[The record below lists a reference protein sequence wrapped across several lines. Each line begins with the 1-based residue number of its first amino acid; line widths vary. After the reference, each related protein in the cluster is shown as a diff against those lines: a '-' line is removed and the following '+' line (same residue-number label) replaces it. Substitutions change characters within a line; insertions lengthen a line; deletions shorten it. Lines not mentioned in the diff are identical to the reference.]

1 MNEIPFKDI
10 LIHGLVRDSQGRK
23 MSKSLGNTLDPL
35 ELSKKHG
42 ADALR
47 FSLIEKANPGQD
59 VPFDEEWTVAAK
71 KFGNKVWNAAKF
83 VHMYTD
89 KLDSYDLTEIKCSE
103 NHWII
108 NRFNQTLE
116 EFNSLMVTYKI
127 SDAYKTL
134 YNYLWA
140 DLFDWYFEFAKT
152 LMSNDSSKEETQK
165 TIRHIFLNSLTML
178 NPAMPH
184 LTEEIWSSFNKENLI
199 DSSWPEIMITNHDCD
214 NFVENLKEIIS
225 SIRNFRLTYSIKN
238 STKIS
243 LFTEKIQ
250 EDWFTTQLSSLVNAH
265 IEDINDLNNEES
277 TTIFQSGKFKFEV
290 VASEYFDKEKEV
302 NRLENKINQL
312 QKSLDVS
319 KSRLENENFMKN
331 AKQELID
338 LEKNNLDSSLEEISN
353 LEIALNSLKR

>member
-1 MNEIPFKDI
+1 
-10 LIHGLVRDSQGRK
+10 
-23 MSKSLGNTLDPL
+23 
-35 ELSKKHG
+35 
-42 ADALR
+42 
-47 FSLIEKANPGQD
+47 
-59 VPFDEEWTVAAK
+59 
-71 KFGNKVWNAAKF
+71 
-83 VHMYTD
+83 
-89 KLDSYDLTEIKCSE
+89 
-103 NHWII
+103 
-108 NRFNQTLE
+108 
-116 EFNSLMVTYKI
+116 MVTYKI
-127 SDAYKTL
+127 SDAYKIL
-134 YNYLWA
+134 YNFLWA

-199 DSSWPEIMITNHDCD
+199 DSSWPELISTNNDED

-238 STKIS
+238 STMIS
-243 LFTEKIQ
+243 LFSVKIQ
-250 EDWFTTQLSSLVNAH
+250 EDWFTTQLSKLVNAK
-265 IEDINDLNNEES
+265 IEDVKDLNNEES
-277 TTIFQSGKFKFEV
+277 TTIFQSGQFKFEV

-302 NRLENKINQL
+302 NRLENKIQQL

-331 AKQELID
+331 AKQDLID
-338 LEKNNLDSSLEEISN
+338 LEKNNLDSFSKEISN

>member
-1 MNEIPFKDI
+1 
-10 LIHGLVRDSQGRK
+10 
-23 MSKSLGNTLDPL
+23 
-35 ELSKKHG
+35 
-42 ADALR
+42 
-47 FSLIEKANPGQD
+47 
-59 VPFDEEWTVAAK
+59 
-71 KFGNKVWNAAKF
+71 
-83 VHMYTD
+83 
-89 KLDSYDLTEIKCSE
+89 
-103 NHWII
+103 
-108 NRFNQTLE
+108 
-116 EFNSLMVTYKI
+116 
-127 SDAYKTL
+127 
-134 YNYLWA
+134 
-140 DLFDWYFEFAKT
+140 
-152 LMSNDSSKEETQK
+152 
-165 TIRHIFLNSLTML
+165 ML